1 VLLRLLDSVSLLCQR
16 WRHVERLESS
26 FQRRQYGMRTASL
39 NQSSRGKVPTFHR
52 SLGHRLISISISHA
66 CAKQWSYPSKVK
78 TPAFACRTDC
88 RALLER
94 RSAEGQIL
102 LNAGSRSI
110 CNVQAFAKTK
120 RTCLGPSR
128 ARTKIFSALGF
139 GGDEQAHC
147 RVDPTCAPHAVL
159 HLSHAYS

>member
-1 VLLRLLDSVSLLCQR
+1 MLLRLLDSVSLLCQR

-26 FQRRQYGMRTASL
+26 FQRRQYGMRTANL

-110 CNVQAFAKTK
+110 RIAMFRLSRRRKERISA
-120 RTCLGPSR
+120 RAGPGPR
-128 ARTKIFSALGF
+128 FSQHSASAAMNRHIA
-139 GGDEQAHC
+139 E
-147 RVDPTCAPHAVL
+147 
-159 HLSHAYS
+159 